1 MKEKGEEEN
10 KIMLP
15 RIAQKWLQSA
25 VENLSTGEELLLPA
39 LSNRDAKE
47 KLILF
52 SRELKL
58 LAKVDPTASSELQIT
73 TRFKDHR
80 FWVVLKRISYSPFIG
95 FKKGKD
101 SKVERVLMSDHSEK
115 RRRICL
121 MREDGLSIKEIEEME
136 GELKPEE
143 LNLLL

>member
-1 MKEKGEEEN
+1 
-10 KIMLP
+10 MLP
-15 RIAQKWLQSA
+15 RIAQKWLQS
-25 VENLSTGEELLLPA
+25 VIENLATGEELLLPA

-58 LAKVDPTASSELQIT
+58 LAKVDPTASSGLQIT

-80 FWVVLKRISYSPFIG
+80 FWLVVKKVSYSPFIG

-101 SKVERVLMSDHSEK
+101 GEVKRVLMSDASEK
-115 RRRICL
+115 RRRILL
-121 MREDGLSIKEIEEME
+121 MKEDGFTIKKIEEIE
-136 GELKPEE
+136 GSLSPEE
-143 LNLLL
+143 LALLL

>member
-1 MKEKGEEEN
+1 
-10 KIMLP
+10 MLP

-58 LAKVDPTASSELQIT
+58 LAKIDPTASSELQIT

-95 FKKGKD
+95 FKKGRDGEVK
-101 SKVERVLMSDHSEK
+101 RVLVDDSSE
-115 RRRICL
+115 RRRRLLL
-121 MREDGLSIKEIEEME
+121 MKEDNLTIEEIEEIE
-136 GELKPEE
+136 GKLNLED

>member
-1 MKEKGEEEN
+1 MQA
-10 KIMLP
+10 
-15 RIAQKWLQSA
+15 RIAQKWLQS
-25 VENLSTGEELLLPA
+25 VIENLATGEELLLPA

-58 LAKVDPTASSELQIT
+58 LAKVDPTASSELQIA

-80 FWVVLKRISYSPFIG
+80 FWLIIKKVSYSPFIG

-101 SKVERVLMSDHSEK
+101 GEVKRVLVDDSSEK
-115 RRRICL
+115 RRRLLL
-121 MREDGLSIKEIEEME
+121 MREDNLTIKEIEEIE
-136 GELKPEE
+136 GKLGPEE
-143 LNLLL
+143 LALLR